1 MKIAFLGTG
10 LMGEPL
16 AEKFIGHSKQLYI
29 YNRTKSKTIELKEKG
44 AFVAETSAEA
54 IIESDIIF
62 TMVTDYP
69 AVCSLLFSNGYKSF
83 EEKTVIQMSTI
94 SPSESE
100 LLEERI
106 ESFGGEYIEAPVL
119 GSIPQIKDS
128 SLMILCGGKE
138 EVINNCKPVLEL
150 IGDNITYTGKIGSA
164 AAIKLALN
172 QFIPSLAAIFSASY
186 SYLIKNNINTVPF
199 INILKQSALYA
210 PTYDKKI
217 SNYDARNYDNP
228 NFPLKHMLKD
238 INLIEAQFKEAKVN
252 TLIIEAV
259 KEVLVNA
266 IRENLGDKDY
276 SALYEIINPKK

>member
-16 AEKFIGHSKQLYI
+16 AEKFIGKSKQLYI
-29 YNRTKSKTIELKEKG
+29 YNRTKSKTASLKEKG
-44 AFVAETSAEA
+44 ALVAETPVEA
-54 IIESDIIF
+54 IKESNIIF

-83 EEKTVIQMSTI
+83 TGKTVIQMSTI
-94 SPSESE
+94 SPGESE

-138 EVINNCKPVLEL
+138 DLINKYKPVLEL
-150 IGDNITYTGKIGSA
+150 ISDNITYVGNIGSA

-186 SYLIKNNINTVPF
+186 SYLLKNNINTVPF
-199 INILKQSALYA
+199 MNILKQSALYA

-217 SNYDARNYDNP
+217 SNYDSRNYDNP

-238 INLIEAQFKEAKVN
+238 INLIETQFREAKIN
-252 TLIIEAV
+252 TSILEAV
-259 KEVLVNA
+259 KEILINA
-266 IRENLGDKDY
+266 VGENLGDKDY

>member
-1 MKIAFLGTG
+1 MKIAFLGIG

-16 AEKFIGHSKQLYI
+16 AEKFIGKSKQLYI
-29 YNRTKSKTIELKEKG
+29 YNRTKSKTKELIKKG
-44 AFVAETSAEA
+44 AIAAETPAEA
-54 IIESDIIF
+54 IKGSNIIF

-69 AVCSLLFSNGYKSF
+69 ALCSLLFSDGHNTFSGR
-83 EEKTVIQMSTI
+83 TIIQMSTI
-94 SPSESE
+94 SPGESE

-119 GSIPQIKDS
+119 GSIPQIKDG

-138 EVINNCKPVLEL
+138 ELVNKYKPVLEF
-150 IGDNITYTGKIGSA
+150 ISNNITYVGNIGSA

-186 SYLIKNNINTVPF
+186 SYLLKNNINTVPF
-199 INILKQSALYA
+199 MNILKHSALYA
-210 PTYDKKI
+210 PTYEKKI
-217 SNYDARNYDNP
+217 SNYDSRNYDNP

-238 INLIEAQFKEAKVN
+238 INLIETQFKEAKIN
-252 TLIIEAV
+252 TSILEAV
-259 KEVLVNA
+259 KEILINA
-266 IRENLGDKDY
+266 VGENLGDKDY

>member
-1 MKIAFLGTG
+1 MRIAFLGTG

-16 AEKFIGHSKQLYI
+16 AEKFIGKAKQLYI
-29 YNRTKSKTIELKEKG
+29 YNRTKSKTRGLKEKG
-44 AFVAETSAEA
+44 AIVADSPEHA
-54 IIESDIIF
+54 IKESNIIF

-69 AVCSLLFSNGYKSF
+69 ALCSLLFSDGFNAF
-83 EEKTVIQMSTI
+83 NEKTIIQMSTI
-94 SPSESE
+94 SPGESE

-119 GSIPQIKDS
+119 GSIPQIKDN

-138 EVINNCKPVLEL
+138 NLVNKYKPVLEL
-150 IGDNITYTGKIGSA
+150 ISENITYVGGIGSA

-186 SYLIKNNINTVPF
+186 SYLIKNNVNTIPF
-199 INILKQSALYA
+199 MNILKQSALYA
-210 PTYDKKI
+210 PTYEKKI
-217 SNYDARNYDNP
+217 SNYDSRNYDNP

-238 INLIEAQFKEAKVN
+238 INLIETQFKDAKID
-252 TLIIEAV
+252 TTIIEAV
-259 KEVLVNA
+259 RKILINA
-266 IRENLGDKDY
+266 VRENLGDKDY